1 MECLSREAA
10 DSNQCF
16 VAKINR
22 NQRYIASRLLKML
35 RALTAVVLSAVAFS
49 AGPEKP
55 ASGATFQDE
64 VRTPATRDAP
74 SVRRVTTADFQDSVW
89 QAGRIGGA
97 DEDKKQMYRE
107 PFTLQSD
114 AEIHEVI
121 NAAQARVLAMIAA
134 EDKNHDGVLR
144 ALHVRE

>member
-1 MECLSREAA
+1 
-10 DSNQCF
+10 
-16 VAKINR
+16 
-22 NQRYIASRLLKML
+22 
-35 RALTAVVLSAVAFS
+35 
-49 AGPEKP
+49 
-55 ASGATFQDE
+55 
-64 VRTPATRDAP
+64 
-74 SVRRVTTADFQDSVW
+74 
-89 QAGRIGGA
+89 
-97 DEDKKQMYRE
+97 MYRE

>member
-1 MECLSREAA
+1 
-10 DSNQCF
+10 
-16 VAKINR
+16 
-22 NQRYIASRLLKML
+22 ML
-35 RALTAVVLSAVAFS
+35 GVLAFTLVSVLALS

-55 ASGATFQDE
+55 ATGATFQDE

-74 SVRRVTTADFQDSVW
+74 SARRVATADFQDSVW
-89 QAGRIGGA
+89 QAGRMGGA

-114 AEIHEVI
+114 TEIHEVI
-121 NAAQARVLAMIAA
+121 DAAQARVLAMIAA

-144 ALHVRE
+144 AMHVRE